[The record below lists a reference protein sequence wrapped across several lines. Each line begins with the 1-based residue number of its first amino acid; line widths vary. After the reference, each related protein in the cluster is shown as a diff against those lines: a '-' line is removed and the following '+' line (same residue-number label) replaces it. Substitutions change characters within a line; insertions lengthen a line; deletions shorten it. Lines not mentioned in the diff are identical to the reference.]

1 MTEFSAISY
10 LVSGGLYFLLSILL
24 LVNWRGR
31 PQGRL
36 FIIASFVS
44 LVWSLVLA
52 YEFLTQNVSGW
63 LLFCVEILR
72 DSAWII
78 LALKLLSNR
87 RQKLLPQSLV
97 IAMLVVCLSVLLY
110 GAVIEHYNKLIF
122 FTEEADELA
131 ILGVLFL
138 SLCGLVIVEQL
149 YRNTSSEYK
158 SSINYLCIGIGAFF
172 AYDIYMYSQ
181 AFLFH
186 KIDINLLGT
195 RGLLNAFVVP
205 FIAVSI
211 IRNPSLSIR
220 LFVSRQVM
228 FYSTSLLGAGI
239 YMLAIAMGGY
249 YVKSYGGEWGN
260 VLQIVFLF
268 GGGVLLLVVLSSAS
282 SRARLKVLLNK
293 HFYHTKYDYREEWIQ
308 LTKTLSVETETFEI
322 RKRVIVAFANILES
336 KGGMLWL
343 QQESNGY
350 ACVTAMDTEYLIDYE
365 EENSDFIYFLKDS
378 KWVVDLNEY
387 KDNPELY
394 DHLTL
399 PDWLAGHKT
408 AWLIIPIL
416 QQEELLGFV
425 VMLQPKLQRKINWE
439 DHDILK
445 LTANQIAS
453 YLALIKANEELDQV
467 HQFEAFNRLSAY
479 VVHDLNNLVAQL
491 GLVVTNAVK
500 YKDNPAFMDDVIKTI
515 ENAVEKMGRLLAQLR
530 KNRFHNME
538 RSKIHLNKEIAESV
552 KNLSASEPVPGFID
566 CKENMTIFAYGDR
579 FSSIVEHLI
588 RNAQDATPDDGQI
601 DITLSRDED
610 FAIIKVSDTGV
621 GMSMDFIRTNLFKPF
636 YTTKG
641 NAGMGIGMYEC
652 KQFVQQLG
660 GRLSVQ
666 SEPDK
671 GTTITVALPLNA

>member
-10 LVSGGLYFLLSILL
+10 FVSGGLYLLLSILL

-31 PQGRL
+31 PQGRF
-36 FIIASFVS
+36 FIGASLMS
-44 LVWSLVLA
+44 LGWSLVLA
-52 YEFLTQNVSGW
+52 YEFLTQSVSGW
-63 LLFCVEILR
+63 LLFSMEILR

-97 IAMLVVCLSVLLY
+97 IGMLVVCLSVLLY
-110 GAVIEHYNKLIF
+110 GTVIEHYNKLIF

-131 ILGVLFL
+131 ILGTLFL
-138 SLCGLVIVEQL
+138 SLCGLIIIEQL

-181 AFLFH
+181 AFLFQ

-195 RGLLNAFVVP
+195 RGLLNAFMVP

-211 IRNPSLSIR
+211 IKNPNLSIR

-228 FYSTSLLGAGI
+228 FYTTSLFGAGI

-268 GGGVLLLVVLSSAS
+268 GGGILLLVVLSSAT
-282 SRARLKVLLNK
+282 SRARVKVFLNK
-293 HFYHTKYDYREEWIQ
+293 HFYHTKYDYREEWVQ
-308 LTKTLSVETETFEI
+308 LTKTLSVETETSEI

-350 ACVTAMDTEYLIDYE
+350 ACVTSMDTEYIIDYE
-365 EENSDFIYFLKDS
+365 AENSDFIYFLKES

-387 KDNPELY
+387 KDNPGKY
-394 DHLTL
+394 DYLTL
-399 PDWLAGHKT
+399 PDWLARHKT

-416 QQEELLGFV
+416 QQDELLGFV
-425 VMLQPKLQRKINWE
+425 VMLQPKVQRKINWE

-538 RSKIHLNKEIAESV
+538 RSKIYINQEIALSV
-552 KNLSASEPVPGFID
+552 KNLSTSKPVPVFTD
-566 CKENMTIFAYGDR
+566 CKEKLTIDAYGDR
-579 FSSIVEHLI
+579 FSSIIEHLI

-601 DITLSRDED
+601 NITLTRDD
-610 FAIIKVSDTGV
+610 RFATIKVSDTGA
-621 GMSMDFIRTNLFKPF
+621 GMSMGFIRSNLFKPF

-660 GRLSVQ
+660 GRLDVQ
-666 SEPDK
+666 SEPGK
-671 GTTITVALPLNA
+671 GTTISIALPLND